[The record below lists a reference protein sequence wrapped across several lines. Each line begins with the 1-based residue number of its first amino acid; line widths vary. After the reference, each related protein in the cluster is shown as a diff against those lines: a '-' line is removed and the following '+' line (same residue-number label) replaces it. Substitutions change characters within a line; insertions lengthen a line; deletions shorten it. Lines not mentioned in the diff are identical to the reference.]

1 MFKKTKKIIALIM
14 CLFMV
19 LPLIAACGNAVWRG
33 QSEGTVVV
41 SSTEFNGI
49 FSAPFARTAYD
60 SQIAGLCNVSIYK
73 YDRYAEPEAYACK
86 YQKPKEFPRPAD
98 KAGIGGDTWVKYT
111 FTLKDGINFS
121 DGTPVTADDI
131 IFTYKIYLDPTYDG
145 ASTLFNVPI
154 LGINEYMYD
163 DPDYAAVKK
172 QFEDEAEA
180 KVNDPVWMLKWL
192 VDQYSA
198 AYGMSEDDLR
208 PYIND
213 GDEKAA
219 AKDGVLQELK
229 GNYIKEKLSSGTAS
243 VADIEGI
250 KKINDKTVEVT
261 ITELSPTAEM
271 DLAITIMPQHY
282 YGVNFKKGD
291 LSGVKALSD
300 KPLGAGPYIFEAFEN
315 NVVSLIANPDYFE
328 STPRLERLVYQ
339 VVDPGNEY
347 DVLKN
352 GDVDISDP
360 RAAPA
365 VVAEAKKDNL
375 HFELI
380 DNLGYGYIGVSAKMT
395 PDKNVRKALMSLMNR
410 GPAVESY
417 YGELAVVIERPI
429 SMVSWAYPQ
438 GAKPYYEY
446 SKDKALEFFKAAG
459 YTQDG
464 GKLVKDGQQ
473 YSVNLYIS
481 SDDHPVIPVFTQLK
495 TDLESLG
502 AKCEIVQLDW
512 GAYSDKYSS
521 GDLEVWAAA
530 WGATPDPDMSQ
541 VYHSKS
547 IATNNNPYQIN
558 NAELDKLI
566 EDGIRTIDK
575 NKRKE
580 IYSKALDIVM
590 EEAVEM
596 PFYQRKNM
604 YLMQQERVDITSLP
618 ENMTPYYE
626 WDAEIYK
633 LRTTMMAEAK

>member
-1 MFKKTKKIIALIM
+1 MFKKTKKIIALF
-14 CLFMV
+14 LFIFMI
-19 LPLIAACGNAVWRG
+19 LPAITACGGGVWRG

-49 FSAPFARTAYD
+49 FNSAFSRTAYD
-60 SQIAGLCNVSIYK
+60 GNIAGLVGVSIYK
-73 YDRYAEPEAYACK
+73 YDRYAEPEAFACK

-121 DGTPVTADDI
+121 DGVPVTADDI

-163 DPDYAAVKK
+163 DPNYEAIKK
-172 QFEDEAEA
+172 QFEDEADA

-192 VDQYSA
+192 VDQYA
-198 AYGMSEDDLR
+198 EAYGMTEDDLR
-208 PYIND
+208 PYITD
-213 GDEKAA
+213 EDEKADA
-219 AKDGVLQELK
+219 RDGVLQELK
-229 GNYIKEKLSSGTAS
+229 GAYIKEKLSSGTAS
-243 VADIEGI
+243 VLDIEGI

-271 DLAITIMPQHY
+271 DLAITIMPEHY
-282 YGVNFKKGD
+282 YGKNFKKGD

-300 KPLGAGPYIFEAFEN
+300 APLGAGPYIFESFEN
-315 NVVSLIANPDYFE
+315 NVVSLVANPDYFE

-339 VVDPGNEY
+339 VVDRGNEY

-360 RAAPA
+360 KASPD
-365 VVAEAKKDNL
+365 VVKEAEKDNL
-375 HFELI
+375 HYELI

-395 PDKNVRKALMSLMNR
+395 PDKNIRKALMSLMNR
-410 GPAVESY
+410 GPAVETY
-417 YGELAVVIERPI
+417 YGNLAVVIERPI

-438 GAKPYYEY
+438 GAKPFYEY
-446 SKDKALEFFKAAG
+446 SKDKALEYFKAGG
-459 YTQDG
+459 YTQEG

-481 SDDHPVIPVFTQLK
+481 SDDHPVIPVFTQMK

-541 VYHSKS
+541 VYHSRS

-558 NAELDKLI
+558 NADLDKLI
-566 EDGIRTIDK
+566 EDGIKTIDK

-604 YLMQQERVDITSLP
+604 YLMQQKHVDIKSLP

-633 LRTTMMAEAK
+633 LRTTAMAEAQ